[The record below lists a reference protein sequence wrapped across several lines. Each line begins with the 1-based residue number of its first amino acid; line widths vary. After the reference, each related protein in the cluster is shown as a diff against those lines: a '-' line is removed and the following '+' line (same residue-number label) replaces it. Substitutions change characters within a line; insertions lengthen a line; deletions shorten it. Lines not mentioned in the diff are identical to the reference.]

1 MKEENIYAYEE
12 MGDYLK
18 ELVANMEKFIPELYY
33 QINRP
38 VWYDTYLDLINKD
51 SKYDI
56 SKKRLPLPEICLGD
70 CDVDKCKEEMKKR
83 YLFLANNSLFLL
95 APLIRVKSNNQI
107 IIQDR
112 GQEFDKNRNLYTID
126 DIYLA
131 VLLEKLLLSEETLEE
146 NELYQKVNKLKD
158 DTQYLKWV
166 KEGLYLMQIGSIDE
180 KLDDINYR
188 MFDLLKR
195 IRGLVEG
202 QPEGVNKQR
211 KLCVL
216 DEYFRILRYSNDGR
230 EWTSGYYIDEVD
242 GQDKK
247 YETAVFPFN
256 DVKRANVSFVNGR
269 GVGFNNF
276 IRAFDV
282 KKDWA
287 KKKYTSTVH
296 FSEKE
301 KQDIYLKLHD
311 ELPWDLEIECK
322 IEEPEL
328 NAMNDTRLIRPDNT
342 KPCGASF
349 RIKEGNIFVSR
360 RGFYHLCNECGYIV
374 KVPPHLISD
383 GIGTRIKER
392 CSKDQN
398 LFRKMELISEL
409 QAYKVLFK

>member
-158 DTQYLKWV
+158 DTQYLK
-166 KEGLYLMQIGSIDE
+166 
-180 KLDDINYR
+180 
-188 MFDLLKR
+188 
-195 IRGLVEG
+195 
-202 QPEGVNKQR
+202 
-211 KLCVL
+211 
-216 DEYFRILRYSNDGR
+216 
-230 EWTSGYYIDEVD
+230 
-242 GQDKK
+242 
-247 YETAVFPFN
+247 
-256 DVKRANVSFVNGR
+256 
-269 GVGFNNF
+269 
-276 IRAFDV
+276 
-282 KKDWA
+282 
-287 KKKYTSTVH
+287 
-296 FSEKE
+296 
-301 KQDIYLKLHD
+301 
-311 ELPWDLEIECK
+311 
-322 IEEPEL
+322 
-328 NAMNDTRLIRPDNT
+328 
-342 KPCGASF
+342 
-349 RIKEGNIFVSR
+349 
-360 RGFYHLCNECGYIV
+360 
-374 KVPPHLISD
+374 
-383 GIGTRIKER
+383 
-392 CSKDQN
+392 
-398 LFRKMELISEL
+398 
-409 QAYKVLFK
+409 